1 MRILVS
7 GASGLVGSAL
17 VRRWTAGPE
26 PLHQVARLVRH
37 RQSRAP
43 TEIPWDPEAGQLD
56 PAMLEGFDAIVHLA
70 GENVGQ
76 GRWTREKMARIRNSR
91 VQGTSLLCTQA
102 ARRSNP
108 PRALVSAS
116 AVGFYGDRHAAILD
130 ESAGPGSGFLAG
142 VCREW
147 ESATQPAEAAGIR
160 VVLLRIGVVLAREGG
175 ALEAM
180 VRLFRLGLGGRIG
193 SGNQYMSWISLED
206 LVAAIDFLVTHD
218 ALHGPVN
225 VTSPEPVTNRQFT
238 RALAHAVRRP
248 ALLPVPSFVLRLA
261 LGAMADEMLLASIRA
276 VPKKL
281 IDAGF
286 SFRHPQVD
294 QALLAAV
301 AR

>member
-26 PLHQVARLVRH
+26 PLHQVARLVRR
-37 RQSRAP
+37 RQPSAP
-43 TEIPWDPEAGQLD
+43 SEVPWDPEAGQLD
-56 PAMLEGFDAIVHLA
+56 PKALEGFDAIVHLA

-91 VQGTSLLCTQA
+91 VRGTALLCAQA
-102 ARRSNP
+102 ARLSNP
-108 PRALVSAS
+108 PTTLISAS
-116 AVGFYGDRHAAILD
+116 AVGFYGDRNAAILD
-130 ESAGPGSGFLAG
+130 ESAGPGSGFLAD

-147 ESATQPAEAAGIR
+147 ESATQPAAAAGIR
-160 VVLLRIGVVLAREGG
+160 VVLMRIGVVLAREGG
-175 ALEAM
+175 ALGPM
-180 VRLFRLGLGGRIG
+180 LRLFRLGLGGRIG
-193 SGNQYMSWISLED
+193 SGNQYTSWISLED
-206 LVAAIDFLVTHD
+206 LVAAVEFLLTHGS
-218 ALHGPVN
+218 LCGPVN

-248 ALLPVPSFVLRLA
+248 AILHVPSFALRLA

-281 IDAGF
+281 VDAGF
-286 SFRHPQVD
+286 SFRHAQLD

>member
-7 GASGLVGSAL
+7 GASGLIGSAL

-26 PLHQVARLVRH
+26 PLHQVVRLVR
-37 RQSRAP
+37 QEQPSAP
-43 TEIPWDPEAGQLD
+43 SEIPWDPQAGRLD
-56 PAMLEGFDAIVHLA
+56 PGALEGLDAIVHLA

-91 VQGTSLLCTQA
+91 VQGTALLCAQA
-102 ARRSNP
+102 ARLSHRP
-108 PRALVSAS
+108 TTLISAS
-116 AVGFYGDRHAAILD
+116 AVGFYGDQKAAVLD
-130 ESAGPGSGFLAG
+130 ESAGPGPGFLAS

-147 ESATQPAEAAGIR
+147 EAATQPAEAAGIR
-160 VVLLRIGVVLAREGG
+160 VVRMRIGVVLAREGG
-175 ALEAM
+175 ALAPM

-206 LVAAIDFLVTHD
+206 LVAAVDFLLGHD
-218 ALHGPVN
+218 SLRGPVN

-238 RALAHAVRRP
+238 RALAHAVHRP
-248 ALLPVPSFVLRLA
+248 AVLAVPSFALRLV
-261 LGAMADEMLLASIRA
+261 LGPMADEMLLASTRA
-276 VPKKL
+276 VPRKL

-286 SFRHPQVD
+286 SFRHPQLD